1 MIRNFC
7 AAIREFCLPIAR
19 LVVSVGWS
27 SDTPPPFLFCL
38 LAGRHRN
45 IAEVF
50 PNLKWLSMRNN
61 KLKSLRGVAALTSLV
76 VLHVGSN
83 KVGLGRDFLFIWEVG
98 GWFISFSS
106 FL

>member
-1 MIRNFC
+1 MIRKFC
-7 AAIREFCLPIAR
+7 PAIREFCLPIAT
-19 LVVSVGWS
+19 LFVSVGWS
-27 SDTPPPFLFCL
+27 SDAPSPLCL